1 MDGREYLI
9 EMRTQKG
16 LTQREISKQ
25 LGISESYYNLIEN
38 GIRQKNMNV
47 TTLYRLSEVLQ
58 VSITML
64 VDKEINFMN
73 MGSSKWLST
82 R

>member
-1 MDGREYLI
+1 MNSREYLI

-16 LTQREISKQ
+16 LTQRDISKQ

-47 TTLYRLSEVLQ
+47 TTLYRLSKALQ
-58 VSITML
+58 VSITVL
-64 VDKEINFMN
+64 VDKEMNFID
-73 MGSSKWLST
+73 SETLKWLST
-82 R
+82 H

>member
-73 MGSSKWLST
+73 MGSSK
-82 R
+82 

>member
-1 MDGREYLI
+1 MNSREYLI

-16 LTQREISKQ
+16 LTQRDISEQ

-47 TTLYRLSEVLQ
+47 TTLCGLAKALQ

-64 VDKEINFMN
+64 VDKEMDFID
-73 MGSSKWLST
+73 SEIAKWLNT

>member
-1 MDGREYLI
+1 MNSREYLI

-16 LTQREISKQ
+16 LTQRDISKQ

-47 TTLYRLSEVLQ
+47 TTLYRLSKALQ
-58 VSITML
+58 VSITIL
-64 VDKEINFMN
+64 VDKEMNFID
-73 MGSSKWLST
+73 SETLK
-82 R
+82 

>member
-1 MDGREYLI
+1 MNSREYLI
-9 EMRTQKG
+9 EMRTRKG
-16 LTQREISKQ
+16 LTQRDISKL

-47 TTLYRLSEVLQ
+47 TTLYGLSKALQ

-64 VDKEINFMN
+64 VDEEMNFMD
-73 MGSSKWLST
+73 SEASK
-82 R
+82 

>member
-82 R
+82 H

>member
-1 MDGREYLI
+1 MNSREYLI

-16 LTQREISKQ
+16 LTQRDISEQ

-38 GIRQKNMNV
+38 GVRQKNMNV
-47 TTLYRLSEVLQ
+47 TTLCRLAKALQ

-64 VDKEINFMN
+64 VDKEMNFMDLETA
-73 MGSSKWLST
+73 K
-82 R
+82 

>member
-1 MDGREYLI
+1 MNSREYLI

-16 LTQREISKQ
+16 LTQRDISKQ

-47 TTLYRLSEVLQ
+47 TTLYRLSKALQ
-58 VSITML
+58 VSITVL
-64 VDKEINFMN
+64 VDKEMNFID
-73 MGSSKWLST
+73 SETLK
-82 R
+82 